1 MPGKLNKILYLEDDM
16 SIAEIGSMALEDFG
30 GFEIRHCWTGKEA
43 VEVAPEF
50 DPDLCLFDVMVP
62 ELDGLEA
69 FKMLRRQERFCN
81 LPVIF
86 MTAKAQRHEVEKYKA
101 AGALDVIIKPFDTAT
116 LGRQI
121 AEKWDEAPKA
131 LVSMVAPDQS
141 FNREGKQP

>member
-1 MPGKLNKILYLEDDM
+1 MPGKLNRILYLEDDM
-16 SIAEIGSMALEDFG
+16 SIAEIGSIALEDFG
-30 GFEIRHCWTGKEA
+30 GFEIKHCWTGTEA
-43 VEVAPEF
+43 VEAASEF

-69 FKMLRRQERFCN
+69 FKRLRRQERFSS

-101 AGALDVIIKPFDTAT
+101 AGALDVITKPFDAAT

-121 AEKWDEAPKA
+121 EETWDGAAQLPHSP
-131 LVSMVAPDQS
+131 VRPI
-141 FNREGKQP
+141 NH